1 MGKGGRPKAHIDWK
15 RVDQLLEAGC
25 QHVEVAA
32 YFNVHID
39 TLHQRCQDDHGI
51 SFPKYCSEKRTK
63 GESLLRYAQ
72 FQNAMKGN
80 TSMQIWLGKQRL
92 GQRDKEEP
100 DKNPPND
107 IIIALQNQLM
117 ELQALLL
124 KHGIHHKPQAES
136 QLPRSDE
143 TL

>member
-1 MGKGGRPKAHIDWK
+1 MGRRGAPKATIDWK
-15 RVDQLLEAGC
+15 YVAEMLAAGC
-25 QHVEVAA
+25 RGSGIAA
-32 YFNVHID
+32 
-39 TLHQRCQDDHGI
+39 TLGIAPYTLYERCAEDHGVLFSEFAQRCR
-51 SFPKYCSEKRTK
+51 EK
-63 GESLLRYAQ
+63 GDNMLHAAQ
-72 FQNAMKGN
+72 FKNAMKGN

-117 ELQALLL
+117 EMQALLL
-124 KHGIHHKPQAES
+124 KHGIHHKPQTEHK
-136 QLPRSDE
+136 LPGSDE

>member
-1 MGKGGRPKAHIDWK
+1 MGAPKAKIDWK
-15 RVDQLLEAGC
+15 VVGDMLAAGC
-25 QHVEVAA
+25 RGTEVAA
-32 YFNVHID
+32 SIGIAPY
-39 TLHQRCQDDHGI
+39 TLYER
-51 SFPKYCSEKRTK
+51 CSEDK
-63 GESLLRYAQ
+63 GILFTHFAQECREKGNSMLHAAQ
-72 FQNAMKGN
+72 FKNAMKGN